1 MAGHA
6 QSIHFDGVD
15 GSPAWAPRVE
25 QAIRD
30 SLKRRG
36 ADLWAAESLVYLKER
51 NEWPGPERTAAQ
63 LSLLSKRTKRTT
75 IAWARSTS
83 PQGRFER
90 PWWSILWTR
99 RVWNVAAD
107 IFVADAT
114 GRTTSTQVS
123 VERRIWIGFTGT
135 NRADLWPISD
145 PERAKAEALLLAELT
160 SKTMGTLAPQAAP
173 APPAQ

>member
-1 MAGHA
+1 MLLPMAGHA

-15 GSPAWAPRVE
+15 GSPAWAPRFE
-25 QAIRD
+25 QSIRD

-36 ADLWAAESLVYLKER
+36 ADLWAAESLAYLKER
-51 NEWPGPERTAAQ
+51 NEWPGTERTVAQ
-63 LSLLSKRTKRTT
+63 ISWLSKRTKRTT

-99 RVWNVAAD
+99 RVWSVSAD

-114 GRTTSTQVS
+114 GKTTSSSIS
-123 VERRIWIGFTGT
+123 VERKIWIGFTGT
-135 NRADLWPISD
+135 NRADLWPITD

-160 SKTMGTLAPQAAP
+160 SKAMGALAAP
-173 APPAQ
+173 AAPQ